1 MLDSHKYVIFTDSTS
16 DLSQDIIDK
25 YSINVIPIEL
35 SIDGKAFI
43 KDYEISPKDFYGKL
57 TAKILHSKIAQLIMI
72 IYYVK
77 YYQI

>member
-35 SIDGKAFI
+35 SIDGKAFF
-43 KDYEISPKDFYGKL
+43 KDYEISPTDFYNKSEKGICQKL
-57 TAKILHSKIAQLIMI
+57 LA
-72 IYYVK
+72 
-77 YYQI
+77 